1 MADAIASLEAAKFSK
16 PPKES
21 WFTRIR
27 TLSTWFSVKHDEFGR
42 QVVCDMSTDKLVV
55 PEQAWE
61 ALIFEAFETEANQH
75 STLTQKL
82 IQSTVDKL
90 SETHSMDGRR
100 FGIPASFVKAKV
112 SSRIPSLAAG
122 RQGTDQSA
130 RGVPKPSLTCLD
142 IHFFLNVAKAL
153 GDDGWTPQLV
163 IDGEYNNDCAL
174 AHSGRVAAVFVTIS
188 FYPYSIICVL
198 ICKGHEPI
206 TMTRDRFIL
215 SSHFGKE
222 LDTYSAIVIGL
233 QPGNNSEYCYQMCK
247 SSTNEDVI
255 SPEMMENIVDNKPCV
270 RTMRLGNRRVYVVDD
285 FQSSSQQAYKSIA
298 SKSGTYYIIYITCN
312 SASRT

>member
-1 MADAIASLEAAKFSK
+1 MPGAGRLSVSQHAALTRALCDYDRFVASSNPHACSESKDKNFANTMADAIASLEAAKFSK

-27 TLSTWFSVKHDEFGR
+27 TLSTWFSVKHDEFAR

-61 ALIFEAFETEANQH
+61 ALIFETFETEANQH

-188 FYPYSIICVL
+188 FYPYSR
-198 ICKGHEPI
+198 GE
-206 TMTRDRFIL
+206 R
-215 SSHFGKE
+215 E
-222 LDTYSAIVIGL
+222 
-233 QPGNNSEYCYQMCK
+233 
-247 SSTNEDVI
+247 
-255 SPEMMENIVDNKPCV
+255 
-270 RTMRLGNRRVYVVDD
+270 
-285 FQSSSQQAYKSIA
+285 
-298 SKSGTYYIIYITCN
+298 IYWE
-312 SASRT
+312 